1 VIIVICRPSVQD
13 ITSRLKTIA
22 MGEKMSLEKD
32 ALEMLVTMSG
42 FDMRQIV
49 NTLQMWKTTS

>member
-1 VIIVICRPSVQD
+1 
-13 ITSRLKTIA
+13 